1 MRDNLVKLKKKI
13 KERCWYVLRQIKDN
27 QLLTPSNFLR
37 SLFLIFLSWEFY
49 ERITVLISTSLST
62 GSWLWQCGWWEQS
75 WKSFVF
81 NQKPFACRLE
91 QHRQPTLC
99 ILPLLHVFQHS
110 GAKPLTKVS
119 LILVINPLHGFL
131 SSVFIFSILCSV
143 HFLCYWQGEFVWQS
157 KLFRLA
163 MISFILMVLIK
174 SQHYYC
180 KEKLTD
186 GQSLSV
192 KGYW

>member
-13 KERCWYVLRQIKDN
+13 KERCWYVVRQIKDN

-49 ERITVLISTSLST
+49 ERITVLIATSLST

-110 GAKPLTKVS
+110 GAKPLTKVG
-119 LILVINPLHGFL
+119 LILVINPLHPK
-131 SSVFIFSILCSV
+131 ISILIL
-143 HFLCYWQGEFVWQS
+143 HTLLCTLS
-157 KLFRLA
+157 LLLTRRICLT
-163 MISFILMVLIK
+163 IK
-174 SQHYYC
+174 TS
-180 KEKLTD
+180 
-186 GQSLSV
+186 
-192 KGYW
+192 

>member
-13 KERCWYVLRQIKDN
+13 KERCWYVVRQIKDN

-37 SLFLIFLSWEFY
+37 SLFLIFLSCEFY
-49 ERITVLISTSLST
+49 EKITVLISTSLST

-110 GAKPLTKVS
+110 GAKPLTKVG
-119 LILVINPLHGFL
+119 LILVINPLHPKISIHILHTLLCTL
-131 SSVFIFSILCSV
+131 SLLLTRRICLT
-143 HFLCYWQGEFVWQS
+143 
-157 KLFRLA
+157 
-163 MISFILMVLIK
+163 IK
-174 SQHYYC
+174 TS
-180 KEKLTD
+180 
-186 GQSLSV
+186 
-192 KGYW
+192 